1 MLVAGEPEPV
11 DGVDDDRHPGPP
23 GGPAPEDA
31 GFGAVRMDDQGAEAS
46 EKQGQRKE
54 RTEVRDG
61 ADRALQ
67 RRDLVEF
74 DTGERPRLLIQEAR
88 FTRDEQGTEP
98 RGVEVGHREQSI
110 LLRASQL
117 QFGDD
122 VRVRGWR
129 RRHLRLGP
137 SGVPPTVSPGR
148 LHPPW
153 SYAPTGHI
161 GRWNESPAYPIRP
174 GWSAGRGPGA
184 GRRAHRRSGCHGH
197 P

>member
-1 MLVAGEPEPV
+1 
-11 DGVDDDRHPGPP
+11 
-23 GGPAPEDA
+23 
-31 GFGAVRMDDQGAEAS
+31 MDDQGAEAS

-67 RRDLVEF
+67 RRHLVEF

-117 QFGDD
+117 QLGDD
-122 VRVRGWR
+122 VRDVDRA
-129 RRHLRLGP
+129 
-137 SGVPPTVSPGR
+137 S
-148 LHPPW
+148 HPRAF
-153 SYAPTGHI
+153 SSHRFA
-161 GRWNESPAYPIRP
+161 SSSSQARP
-174 GWSAGRGPGA
+174 F
-184 GRRAHRRSGCHGH
+184 RRSANCFPWPIASSMELCSHR
-197 P
+197 PYRPME